1 MKQLGKFHIALDKI
15 DSTNNYAMLLIK
27 NEEFSKKNL
36 PEEGTVITANYQW
49 QGRGQQG
56 ANWHSELGLNLMA
69 SYILYPN
76 FLPFN
81 QLFALSQA
89 IALGCLH
96 CLKQFTAKTV
106 CIKWPND
113 LFVEDKKIGGILIEN
128 IWQGNNIYAS
138 VVGIGLNIN
147 QICFPD
153 EIASRTTSL
162 ALLSQP
168 TLDPVLHVLPFLNH
182 FTSKFYSL
190 LYQGEYNILHQNYLQ
205 FLYRFNKLGQFRA
218 NGQEFTAKLTGV
230 RSSGHL
236 ELTLLDGQTQTFEPK
251 QLQWL

>member
-113 LFVEDKKIGGILIEN
+113 LFVEDKKIGGILIDYF
-128 IWQGNNIYAS
+128 Q
-138 VVGIGLNIN
+138 VVVHV
-147 QICFPD
+147 FKR
-153 EIASRTTSL
+153 EIR
-162 ALLSQP
+162 
-168 TLDPVLHVLPFLNH
+168 D
-182 FTSKFYSL
+182 
-190 LYQGEYNILHQNYLQ
+190 
-205 FLYRFNKLGQFRA
+205 LYR
-218 NGQEFTAKLTGV
+218 
-230 RSSGHL
+230 L
-236 ELTLLDGQTQTFEPK
+236 EELWADAAVATEYLPDGSTQPFMIVPQK
-251 QLQWL
+251 SKPVFAFH

>member
-1 MKQLGKFHIALDKI
+1 MWRSRVFVAK
-15 DSTNNYAMLLIK
+15 NNR
-27 NEEFSKKNL
+27 
-36 PEEGTVITANYQW
+36 PTRT
-49 QGRGQQG
+49 
-56 ANWHSELGLNLMA
+56 
-69 SYILYPN
+69 
-76 FLPFN
+76 
-81 QLFALSQA
+81 
-89 IALGCLH
+89 
-96 CLKQFTAKTV
+96 
-106 CIKWPND
+106 
-113 LFVEDKKIGGILIEN
+113 
-128 IWQGNNIYAS
+128 WQGNNIYAS

-153 EIASRTTSL
+153 EIATRTTSL
-162 ALLSQP
+162 ALLSQQ
-168 TLDPVLHVLPFLNH
+168 TIDPVLQVLPFLNH